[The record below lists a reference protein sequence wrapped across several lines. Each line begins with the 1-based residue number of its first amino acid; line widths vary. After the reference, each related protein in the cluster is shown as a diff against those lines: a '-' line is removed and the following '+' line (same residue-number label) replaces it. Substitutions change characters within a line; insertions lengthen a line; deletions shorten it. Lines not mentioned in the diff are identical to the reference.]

1 MEPVSYKID
10 TSRGPADKA
19 IEPILEL
26 SWGAQIRRREVAKDS
41 LAFHARTETI
51 VHTTRWQKKF
61 AAFLE
66 RLSAVAMERARA
78 IESTSKTLQSV
89 DQTDSPSLFRVQ

>member
-1 MEPVSYKID
+1 MEPVSGKID
-10 TSRGPADKA
+10 KSRGPVDKD
-19 IEPILEL
+19 IEPTLRL
-26 SWGAQIRRREVAKDS
+26 SADAQIRRREVAKDS

-51 VHTTRWQKKF
+51 LHTTRWQKKF

-66 RLSAVAMERARA
+66 RLSAVAMERARG

>member
-1 MEPVSYKID
+1 MEPVSGKIN

-19 IEPILEL
+19 IETNLGIVGGLTNKKARSCL
-26 SWGAQIRRREVAKDS
+26 KDS

-51 VHTTRWQKKF
+51 VQTTRWQVKF

-66 RLSAVAMERARA
+66 RLSAVAMERAMVNARL
-78 IESTSKTLQSV
+78 SGLSRLKS
-89 DQTDSPSLFRVQ
+89 

>member
-1 MEPVSYKID
+1 MEPVSYTID
-10 TSRGPADKA
+10 TSRGSADKA

>member
-1 MEPVSYKID
+1 MEPVSCKID

-26 SWGAQIRRREVAKDS
+26 SSGAQIKRREVAKDS

-51 VHTTRWQKKF
+51 AHTTRWQKKF

-66 RLSAVAMERARA
+66 RLSAVAVERARG